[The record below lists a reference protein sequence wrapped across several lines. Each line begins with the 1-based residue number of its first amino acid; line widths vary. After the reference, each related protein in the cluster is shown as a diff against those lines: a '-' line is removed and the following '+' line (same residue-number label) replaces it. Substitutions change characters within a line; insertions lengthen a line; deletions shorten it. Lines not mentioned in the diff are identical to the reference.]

1 VCTNV
6 VSLCL
11 HMYLVLFPWLFFFR
25 FVCSILFVFV
35 LSYLSLFFRC
45 LFAKRVWILMG
56 RKVCVG
62 AAGYLGEAEGQEIII
77 YEKNLIKLNKR
88 KEKRTKNKIN
98 HF

>member
-1 VCTNV
+1 
-6 VSLCL
+6 
-11 HMYLVLFPWLFFFR
+11 
-25 FVCSILFVFV
+25 
-35 LSYLSLFFRC
+35 
-45 LFAKRVWILMG
+45 MG